1 MVAVESTGTEVP
13 HPPNKPLQN
22 VAVSGNIPSSGLTG
36 DEARSRLAEDG
47 PHAMQTGP
55 TSH

>member
-22 VAVSGNIPSSGLTG
+22 VAVSGNIPSSGLTS
-36 DEARSRLAEDG
+36 DEALSRLAEDG
-47 PHAMQTGP
+47 PHAMRTDP
-55 TSH
+55 IIH